1 MNTPLSVAAATVV
14 RLKPN
19 ARTAR
24 PSRPPG
30 TDQFTPPSLLSNAPP
45 PRVPART
52 SPGLNGLNA
61 IVVAMDLPLWTDA
74 QVEPASLLL
83 SRVPSELPAITT
95 WLFAGSTAMAK
106 IAERPWCGSGLSAA
120 QVEGAGTTAETP
132 IAAKAR
138 NHNATNVA
146 VNCGADPP
154 ARPSGV

>member
-1 MNTPLSVAAATVV
+1 MNTPLSVAAAMVV
-14 RLKPN
+14 RLKPK
-19 ARTAR
+19 ARTDR

-30 TDQFTPPSLLSNAPP
+30 ADQLAPPSRLSSAPP

-61 IVVAMDLPLWTDA
+61 IVVDMDLPVCTDV
-74 QVEPASLLL
+74 QVEPASPVL
-83 SRVPSELPAITT
+83 SSVPSELPAITT
-95 WLFAGSTAMAK
+95 WLFAGSTARAK

-120 QVEGAGTTAETP
+120 QVEGAGASAETP
-132 IAAKAR
+132 IDAEGR
-138 NHNATNVA
+138 DLHHTNVA